1 MLADGSYVSNLEHCV
16 ISMVSN
22 NNNNDIVV
30 FLVENN
36 DIVVV
41 VWGNALVEKVFVH
54 HHHLLIIMMMM
65 MIVIIVAIII
75 IIIVSMPYLDGAV
88 YQQNNWLKLETS
100 GNNISRGSVVI
111 PWGIKKKS
119 VAIHSWLGW

>member
-54 HHHLLIIMMMM
+54 HHHLLIIMMVM
-65 MIVIIVAIII
+65 MIVIIVAII